1 MAFAPSKLQETFRI
15 QCPGAEMN
23 EELRDVYFEMRPLTR
38 HEVSSI
44 YEKRV
49 KNNKGISKFLEEQWL
64 KSCIGWEKVVDDRG
78 NTLECTEEVKREW
91 FRNPALQPLIEEL
104 LAELET
110 RSREQLGIQEKN

>member
-1 MAFAPSKLQETFRI
+1 MAFVPSKLQETFRI

-23 EELRDVYFEMRPLTR
+23 DELKDVYFEMRPLTR

-64 KSCIGWEKVVDDRG
+64 KSCISWENVVDDRG
-78 NTLECTEEVKREW
+78 SAIPCSDETKREW

-104 LAELET
+104 LSELEN